1 VGDIVEGVVRVIDNP
16 PAGNPLWNAADP
28 DPSTSTAPYKVYNIG
43 NSNPVKLVDFV
54 DAIEQAL
61 GKKAVKEL
69 LPMQPG
75 DVAATCAD
83 VQDLVNDLHYK
94 PGTRVTEGIA
104 QFIKWYRSYYGK

>member
-1 VGDIVEGVVRVIDNP
+1 VVRVIDNP
-16 PAGNPLWNAADP
+16 PAGKASWNAAEP

-54 DAIEQAL
+54 DAIEQEL
-61 GKKAVKEL
+61 GKKAEKEL

-83 VQDLVNDLHYK
+83 VQDLVNDLNYK
-94 PGTRVTEGIA
+94 PDTKVTEGI
-104 QFIKWYRSYYGK
+104 QRFIAWYREYYNV

>member
-1 VGDIVEGVVRVIDNP
+1 
-16 PAGNPLWNAADP
+16 
-28 DPSTSTAPYKVYNIG
+28 
-43 NSNPVKLVDFV
+43 
-54 DAIEQAL
+54 L

-94 PGTRVTEGIA
+94 PATKVTDGI
-104 QFIKWYRSYYGK
+104 QRFIAWYREYYNV